1 MKNPAMA
8 ECTEKD
14 DSVDKEKAGSHRKPI
29 YSFLLLL
36 QELLYFKYEA
46 HPYRLCIYLSYFKV
60 FFSLVADY

>member
-14 DSVDKEKAGSHRKPI
+14 DSVIKKKPALI
-29 YSFLLLL
+29 ESPYSFLLLL
-36 QELLYFKYEA
+36 QDLLYFKYES